1 MFRESM
7 IVRVLFVILRI
18 DVVYFEFVDLSVKF
32 SKSHQFVRKSM
43 SLTRLVYH
51 IICRNL
57 CQQLFVNFFMI
68 FT

>member
-1 MFRESM
+1 M

-18 DVVYFEFVDLSVKF
+18 DVVYFEFLDLSVKF
-32 SKSHQFVRKSM
+32 SKSHLFVRSSV

-51 IICRNL
+51 IIARNL
-57 CQQLFVNFFMI
+57 CQQLFVNLFKN

>member
-1 MFRESM
+1 M
-7 IVRVLFVILRI
+7 IARVLFVILRI
-18 DVVYFEFVDLSVKF
+18 DVVYFEFLDLSVKF
-32 SKSHQFVRKSM
+32 SKSHLLVRNST
-43 SLTRLVYH
+43 SLTRLAYH